1 MRLLTSTK
9 EPGAIESTNVSIAAP
24 DRDIAVSEEVDSTA
38 TKYVSEE
45 VLSPVER
52 RCCCE
57 SVSQWKCIRAQ
68 LGRGTTLEMF
78 WPVEGI

>member
-57 SVSQWKCIRAQ
+57 SVILWGTSDRSQWKCIRAQ
-68 LGRGTTLEMF
+68 LERGKTT
-78 WPVEGI
+78 